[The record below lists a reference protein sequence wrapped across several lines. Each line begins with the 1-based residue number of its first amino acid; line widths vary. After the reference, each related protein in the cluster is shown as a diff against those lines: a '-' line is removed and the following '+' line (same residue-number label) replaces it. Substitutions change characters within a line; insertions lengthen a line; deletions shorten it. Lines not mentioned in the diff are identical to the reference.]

1 MAQLGNIMAM
11 SEKKLKESFYT
22 LQEVAKM
29 LKVSDRSI
37 FRYIHSGKLRA
48 VKIGYWRISS
58 DELGAFL
65 LRSSNILKYA
75 STKFPKPKHH
85 PKKAKNKK

>member
-1 MAQLGNIMAM
+1 MAKLATIVLMND
-11 SEKKLKESFYT
+11 KKLKDDFYT

-48 VKIGYWRISS
+48 AKIGYWRVSS
-58 DELGAFL
+58 DELLAFMM
-65 LRSSNILKYA
+65 RSSNPIKFI
-75 STKFPKPKHH
+75 STEFPKPKSHI
-85 PKKAKNKK
+85 KKK